1 MKSQHALPVY
11 SLLIIVAIVSVFV
24 GLSSCQPASPT
35 EAPAA
40 PEQSEATA
48 PEPTTL
54 TEDQEQ
60 TPTPEPSPTPT
71 PPQALTIGLG
81 RDLYDG
87 PGTWYFLHG
96 SLGVW
101 EPLVILDNDM
111 VAQPVLATS
120 WEPNEDGTVWT
131 FSLREGVTF
140 HDGTPFDADAVL
152 LNIPM
157 LQEEYMTT
165 LPNLDSLEKV
175 DEYTVAF
182 LMEQPTP
189 NLPQLIA
196 YFSSAMLSPG
206 AVGEDGRLTA
216 PVGTGPFVFVEYIED
231 DSIVLRRNA
240 DYWGEPAQLA
250 EVTFKVIPDASTR
263 LAALQAG
270 DIDAIAD
277 VGSLQPEQA
286 SVIQA
291 DDNLLLFEQGVAT
304 THYLTFNSGKPPFD
318 DGRLRQA
325 VSRAIDRQGLVDSTL
340 YGFGGPGVSVITPH
354 ATQWVHTDIAP
365 SYDLDGA
372 RSLASEALDGERVE
386 VRLVLNAGLLGRWP
400 YENISQILQAT
411 LADMGL
417 DVQIHTLEGGAWN
430 EALRDGDY
438 DLTMMP
444 YTLMTGDP
452 DFFMGRWVWSEGD
465 LNQRRS
471 YGYANERADELVLA
485 AQSEMDTD
493 QRRALYLKLQEIVAE
508 DVPFTPLYH
517 ETTIYAARQNVQG
530 LRLDVQFKPSIEQAY
545 LSTE

>member
-1 MKSQHALPVY
+1 MKSQHARSLY
-11 SLLIIVAIVSVFV
+11 SLLIIAAIVSVLV
-24 GLSSCQPASPT
+24 GLSSCQTAAPT
-35 EAPAA
+35 EAPVA
-40 PEQSEATA
+40 PEQPQATV
-48 PEPTTL
+48 
-54 TEDQEQ
+54 
-60 TPTPEPSPTPT
+60 PEPSPTPT

-87 PGTWYFLHG
+87 PGTWYSLHG

-101 EPLVILDNDM
+101 EPLVILANDM

-120 WEPNEDGTVWT
+120 WEANEDGTVWT
-131 FSLREGVTF
+131 FNLREGVTF
-140 HDGTPFDADAVL
+140 HDGTPFNADAVL
-152 LNIPM
+152 LNIPK

-175 DEYTVAF
+175 DEHTVAF

-206 AVGEDGRLTA
+206 AVGEDGRPTA

-231 DSIVLRRNA
+231 DSIVLRRND
-240 DYWGEPAQLA
+240 DYWGEPVRLA
-250 EVTFKVIPDASTR
+250 EVTFKYIPDASTR

-286 SVIQA
+286 SVIKG
-291 DDNLLLFEQGVAT
+291 DDDLVLFEQGVAT

-318 DGRLRQA
+318 DVRLRQA
-325 VSRAIDRQGLVDSTL
+325 VSKAIDRQGLVDSTL
-340 YGFGGPGVSVITPH
+340 YGFGDPGVSVITPH

-365 SYDLDGA
+365 SYNLEEA
-372 RSLASEALDGERVE
+372 RSLAAEALEGQQVE
-386 VRLVLNAGLLGRWP
+386 VRLILNAGLLGRWP

-411 LADMGL
+411 LADMGI
-417 DVQIHTLEGGAWN
+417 DVHIHTLEGGAWN

-438 DLTMMP
+438 HLTMMP

-465 LNQRRS
+465 MNQRRS
-471 YGYANERADELVLA
+471 YGYTNQRADELVLA

-493 QRRALYLKLQEIVAE
+493 QRRDFYLELQEIVAE

-517 ETTIYAARQNVQG
+517 EITIYAARKNVHG
-530 LRLDVQFKPSIEQAY
+530 LELDVQFKPSIEQAY